1 LDPKCL
7 YAHINLGGVLQALGD
22 LQGNLNSAL
31 SAVSIDPTSALAFNN
46 LGSALTDLAMFHEAK
61 HAYETAQM
69 LQPNQVDTL
78 INLAAVEAKLGS
90 SERAIEMYEKTLR
103 LLPAREKHRRE
114 AVQFFAS
121 FEYLKSGNLAKGW
134 DYYDGGFSPMVPLA
148 GARTPKRVFDV
159 PRWRGEPLQGK
170 RLLVWREQ
178 GLGDEILFGS
188 CLPDLR
194 SLGAERIIVECDP
207 RLVPTFQRSFPEFMV
222 RSQIYYS
229 NNFRSPNND
238 YDYEIP
244 LGSLMRQFRRS
255 ISDFGRSGPY
265 LKADPS
271 LVEEFEERLK
281 PHRDLP
287 LIGICW
293 RSGKLSP
300 VRNLSYTVLEDWL
313 PVLQSDKFRVVS
325 LQYGDADAEIDEI
338 KSKFAVDIVH
348 WGDLDQKNELDKVFA
363 LMTCL
368 DLVVSVNTAPLRM
381 AAAIGAPVL
390 SVEKRGWARL
400 GEGSNASKWF
410 PNHHFIE
417 PDESGKFESRMSEVV
432 KVITKSLCIL

>member
-1 LDPKCL
+1 M
-7 YAHINLGGVLQALGD
+7 QALGD